1 MGHLHIYHRMILL
14 VGNGGIHLLTALC
27 PTEQHLLQKDATMNL
42 VKLQYVH
49 AILTVVKV
57 PGICL
62 VMDITYIQ
70 RTPLITIISSISAP
84 QKSSAVN
91 LKVLIQIR
99 QLVELLEKFPLRQKL
114 SQPFNVILP
123 SQYLENSAVRPWY
136 RHPFFLQ
143 QIHLVGI
150 GGLHQLME
158 FFRLV

>member
-27 PTEQHLLQKDATMNL
+27 PTEQHLLQKAATMNL

-57 PGICL
+57 LGICL
-62 VMDITYIQ
+62 VVDITYIQ

-84 QKSSAVN
+84 QKSFAVN

-99 QLVELLEKFPLRQKL
+99 QFGASGEVSIETEIVTTFQCDP
-114 SQPFNVILP
+114 SQPI
-123 SQYLENSAVRPWY
+123 S
-136 RHPFFLQ
+136 
-143 QIHLVGI
+143 
-150 GGLHQLME
+150 
-158 FFRLV
+158 

>member
-1 MGHLHIYHRMILL
+1 MG
-14 VGNGGIHLLTALC
+14 ALC

-62 VMDITYIQ
+62 VVDITYIQ

-99 QLVELLEKFPLRQKL
+99 QLVELLEKF
-114 SQPFNVILP
+114 
-123 SQYLENSAVRPWY
+123 AVRPWY
-136 RHPFFLQ
+136 RHPFSLQ

-158 FFRLV
+158 F